1 MNINLFKPRR
11 EKLNTFLSIGVP
23 LIALGFI
30 DFFSNSFLI

>member
-30 DFFSNSFLI
+30 DFLAIVFLI